1 MVRNEN
7 SSASFLVKDAPH
19 QKRPEVWSM
28 SPSSKCESWKSSGS
42 HHGIMQTAAVTW
54 HRLVDQQF
62 SGPIPVPLGQALAM
76 APSEMARLN
85 SSPSIRDHALKTDM
99 VAAVETTKRTAAELR
114 RPASRCGP
122 GPTGY
127 ARANT
132 SGPRMTAR
140 RPAGEDIAIRG

>member
-19 QKRPEVWSM
+19 RSDQKYGACRQVRRVNHGRTPALIMELCRQPQSPGIDWSINN
-28 SPSSKCESWKSSGS
+28 SLAQSQCRWVKRWRWRLRRWPA
-42 HHGIMQTAAVTW
+42 QTARRASATT
-54 HRLVDQQF
+54 H
-62 SGPIPVPLGQALAM
+62 S
-76 APSEMARLN
+76 
-85 SSPSIRDHALKTDM
+85 KTDM

-114 RPASRCGP
+114 HPASRYGP
-122 GPTGY
+122 GPSGC